1 MRHGRCTVAE
11 RTNDRQE
18 RQRRRRG
25 FPLGILGALI
35 LIALVAAY
43 LSDCLPGLGSGG
55 ELGTPSS
62 DAPADPKASAEGK
75 GAGEAAGDR
84 IVIVVRGEQCR
95 RGQAEPQSCPEL
107 CAALDRSHAATVEV
121 AVEAVEGRHG
131 TVEELRKCLQDAG
144 FTRVRVHSE

>member
-11 RTNDRQE
+11 RTNDRQ
-18 RQRRRRG
+18 RRRRG
-25 FPLGILGALI
+25 FPLGIVGALI

-62 DAPADPKASAEGK
+62 DAPASPKAPAGGN

-84 IVIVVRGEQCR
+84 IVIVVQGEQCR
-95 RGQAEPQSCPEL
+95 RGQGEPQPCPEL
-107 CAALDRSHAATVEV
+107 CAALDRTHAATLEL
-121 AVEAVEGRHG
+121 AVEALEGRHG
-131 TVEELRKCLQDAG
+131 TVEELRKCLRDAG